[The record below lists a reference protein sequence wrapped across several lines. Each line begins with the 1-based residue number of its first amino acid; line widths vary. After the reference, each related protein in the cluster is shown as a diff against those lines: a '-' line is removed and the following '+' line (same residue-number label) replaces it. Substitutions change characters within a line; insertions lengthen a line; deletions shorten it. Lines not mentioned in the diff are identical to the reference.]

1 MKTNGTGAS
10 PSAPAS
16 HPDSGTEQ
24 QLRQLEQKLKQ
35 LGQEKQKAERV
46 HDKEKAEKLQ
56 KKIEELQRRIQ
67 LLKQQSRKNT
77 KAENPEKEG
86 QSSEEGEAPV
96 RPGFVEYI

>member
-1 MKTNGTGAS
+1 MLFRS
-10 PSAPAS
+10 
-16 HPDSGTEQ
+16 
-24 QLRQLEQKLKQ
+24 
-35 LGQEKQKAERV
+35 QKAERV

-67 LLKQQSRKNT
+67 LLKQQSGKNT